1 MYGMMHLPKGEN
13 HDTARL
19 LNRNDKL
26 FLRVTKGI
34 VYSKGFRHP
43 PTIDEYRASVGFM
56 AIPIERLMWVYGGK
70 AQDFEQVSYEA
81 REVYL
86 LYANYFIRGELRL
99 AKNSVLTSFLDNVAS
114 NKPFQTLYNASI
126 VAHSPGNNWTLAL
139 HGKNLGDKEYR
150 IAGYNFPASFDDD
163 GNLIEP
169 GLGGE
174 DTVTGFYGDPRTVL
188 FSVAYRF

>member
-1 MYGMMHLPKGEN
+1 MLKTVFDSHEARVYTEDFRMYGMMHLPKGEN

-70 AQDFEQVSYEA
+70 AQDFEKVSYEA

-126 VAHSPGNNWTLAL
+126 GVPIKGLQVQEVDPIEEFDFVTVNLRMVGGIFDISPPSASVSSSLA
-139 HGKNLGDKEYR
+139 GQ
-150 IAGYNFPASFDDD
+150 I
-163 GNLIEP
+163 
-169 GLGGE
+169 
-174 DTVTGFYGDPRTVL
+174 
-188 FSVAYRF
+188 